1 MTSSAQPLVTAS
13 RGPRAPLAR
22 AGIRQHPTPQSH
34 ESLEL
39 SLSHFLAITTY
50 KLTFYLELPKSRRP
64 RVSDT
69 IGHYDEVITLMTSVS
84 VSL

>member
-34 ESLEL
+34 ESLE
-39 SLSHFLAITTY
+39 SVIFLPSQRTN
-50 KLTFYLELPKSRRP
+50 
-64 RVSDT
+64 
-69 IGHYDEVITLMTSVS
+69 
-84 VSL
+84 